1 VTVRRT
7 WGNGGRQ
14 DVTAGPESEP
24 EEHVLAIRDLQIRYS
39 NGGLALRGVNLD
51 VHAGECVALVGE
63 SGSGKTTLARAVVGL
78 LPRSAQTSGSVRLG
92 DRELL
97 GLPEKAWRKL
107 RGRTVGFVAQDPFA
121 ACDPLRSVG
130 HHVQEGWRAHGDR
143 TPPSDHLARLAK
155 LGIPRPRELLAD
167 RPHQWSGGM
176 LQRAT
181 IVAASIYDPP
191 LLVADEPTSALDADH
206 ADGVL
211 VSLRKAGRSL
221 LLISHDLDLAARHA
235 DRIAVMYAGR
245 IVEEGRASAI
255 RERPKHPYSHALLA
269 ATPTGDGVLPQELPG
284 TAPGPL
290 EVLHGCAFAAR
301 CAHTFG
307 VCQAVSPELEDG
319 VACHLARAT

>member
-1 VTVRRT
+1 MRRRQ
-7 WGNGGRQ
+7 WGTGTNRS
-14 DVTAGPESEP
+14 AGEP
-24 EEHVLAIRDLQIRYS
+24 ALPTGHVLSIRDLRIRYS
-39 NGGLALRGVNLD
+39 NGGLALRGVDLD
-51 VHAGECVALVGE
+51 VDEGECVALVGE

-97 GLPEKAWRKL
+97 ELSDKAWRQL

-121 ACDPLRSVG
+121 ACDPLRTVR
-130 HHVQEGWRAHGDR
+130 HHVHESWRAHGDR
-143 TPPSDHLARLAK
+143 TPPADHLARLAK
-155 LGIPRPRELLAD
+155 LGIPRPDVLLGD

-181 IVAASIYDPP
+181 TVAASMYDPP

-211 VSLRKAGRSL
+211 DSLRKAGRSL
-221 LLISHDLDLAARHA
+221 LLISHDLDLAAKHA

-245 IVEEGRASAI
+245 VVEQGQADSMRA
-255 RERPKHPYSHALLA
+255 RPKHPYSRALLA
-269 ATPTGDGVLPQELPG
+269 ATPVGDGVMPQELPG

-290 EVLHGCAFAAR
+290 ELITGCAFAAR
-301 CAHTFG
+301 CSHADRSCRT
-307 VCQAVSPELEDG
+307 VSPELENG
-319 VACHLARAT
+319 VACHLWHT